1 MSSTESI
8 PQAWDDA
15 RDDAFFRMTVRLFSP
30 SYCCGASALLASY
43 DPDDAFTTTTT
54 ASAPARTGPATAA
67 HAGRT
72 RPAEST
78 TTAAG
83 RSERHSSTPTPNPK

>member
-43 DPDDAFTTTTT
+43 DPDDAFTAT
-54 ASAPARTGPATAA
+54 ATAGAPARTGPATAA
-67 HAGRT
+67 QTGKTGPSR
-72 RPAEST
+72 ST
-78 TTAAG
+78 TTAVV
-83 RSERHSSTPTPNPK
+83 RSERHSSTPTRNTQ